1 MLHVDDPDRL
11 RSMLMALQMPVSMPA
26 TPFAF
31 ADDDDSEEQL
41 FEAKLWG
48 MGGGCNLMIYRDDA
62 IAETRKKAGLPSGGI
77 GSLALQ
83 PAGMSRFRAQAALT
97 RADVQHIPE
106 PIMYHIPDDARRADP
121 SLPPWMFSRV
131 LFPHGGIGGAAGLI
145 STGEGGSSMG
155 GERVDGL
162 LLAASASASPPLH
175 FTFAV
180 TWHRDLPTA
189 PHRQRGLLSA
199 LPAGALGV
207 VACRRVFVTAPAAK
221 GEDGLLEAASFWHA
235 LGHAVV
241 QRGRAEFEVVFP
253 SGGPAL
259 HVRAVEDEAIG
270 ADAGGDEGSSA
281 RALSGSPPC
290 RVAGWEW
297 SVLAGRA
304 DAVAALEGAGLRV
317 LDASA
322 PRGGADWE
330 VVADMGRAGLHGCV
344 LRVTP
349 VSSEQRAEAVLA
361 VGEVSRTVGD
371 GGAMGA
377 AAAASLLLD
386 AEMEHTYLLLPP

>member
-1 MLHVDDPDRL
+1 MLHVDEPERL
-11 RSMLMALQMPVSMPA
+11 RSMLAALQMPVSMPA

-31 ADDDDSEEQL
+31 AEDEHSEEQL

-48 MGGGCNLMIYRDDA
+48 MGGGCNLMLYKDGA
-62 IAETRKKAGLPSGGI
+62 IAETRKKAGLPSGAI

-145 STGEGGSSMG
+145 STGEGGSSLG
-155 GERVDGL
+155 GEHVDGL

-180 TWHRDLPTA
+180 TWHRDLPMA
-189 PHRQRGLLSA
+189 PHRQRGTLSA

-207 VACRRVFVTAPAAK
+207 LACPRVFVTAPAAR
-221 GEDGLLEAASFWHA
+221 GEDGLLEAASFWHG

-241 QRGRAEFEVVFP
+241 QRGRAEFEVAFP
-253 SGGPAL
+253 AGGPAL
-259 HVRAVEDEAIG
+259 HVRAVEDEAMG
-270 ADAGGDEGSSA
+270 AAAGGDEGSSA

-297 SVLAGRA
+297 SVLADREA
-304 DAVAALEGAGLRV
+304 AAAALEAAGLRV

-322 PRGGADWE
+322 PRGGAGWE
-330 VVADMGRAGLHGCV
+330 VVADLGRAGLHGCV

-349 VSSEQRAEAVLA
+349 ATAGQRAESVLA
-361 VGEVSRTVGD
+361 VGEVRRAAAG

-386 AEMEHTYLLLPP
+386 ADMEHAYLLLPP

>member
-1 MLHVDDPDRL
+1 MMHVDEPDRL
-11 RSMLMALQMPVSMPA
+11 RSMLAALAMPVSMPA

-31 ADDDDSEEQL
+31 ANDEYSEEQQ

-48 MGGGCNLMIYRDDA
+48 MGGGCNLMIYRDDE
-62 IAETRKKAGLPSGGI
+62 IAKTRKQAGLPSGGI
-77 GSLALQ
+77 GSLAFQ

-97 RADVQHIPE
+97 RADVRHIPE

-121 SLPPWMFSRV
+121 SLPPWMFSRI

-155 GERVDGL
+155 GEHVDGL
-162 LLAASASASPPLH
+162 LLAASASAAPPLH

-180 TWHRDLPTA
+180 TWHRDLPMA
-189 PHRQRGLLSA
+189 PHRQRGVLAA

-207 VACRRVFVTAPAAK
+207 VACPRVFVTAPAAQ
-221 GEDGLLEAASFWHA
+221 GEDGLLEAASFWHG

-241 QRGRAEFEVVFP
+241 QRGRAEFEVAFP

-259 HVRAVEDEAIG
+259 HVRAVEDEAMG
-270 ADAGGDEGSSA
+270 AAAGGDEGSSA

-290 RVAGWEW
+290 RVGGWEW
-297 SVLAGRA
+297 SVLAGRE
-304 DAVAALEGAGLRV
+304 DTVRTLEGAGLRV

-322 PRGGADWE
+322 PRGGAGWE
-330 VVADMGRAGLHGCV
+330 VVADLGRAGMHGSV

-349 VSSEQRAEAVLA
+349 VTGPQRAEAALA
-361 VGEVSRTVGD
+361 VGELHRAL
-371 GGAMGA
+371 GGGGGTGA
-377 AAAASLLLD
+377 AVAASMLLD
-386 AEMEHTYLLLPP
+386 AEMEHRYLLLPP